1 LNLDITW
8 GRVHRVTCERGA
20 DGAEEFHMDLEL
32 QGKVAVVTG
41 ASEGIGKATSR
52 MLAREGAHV
61 VMCARQQDR
70 LESVADSIREGT
82 GGSVLTV
89 AGDVR
94 RGEDVERL
102 INRAVEQF
110 GGLHILIN
118 NAGTS
123 AAHAFATVDDA
134 SWQNDLDLKLFAA
147 IRAIRLA
154 VPHMQTAGGGSI
166 VNMLN
171 TGAKAPAAAS
181 TPTSVTR
188 AAGLALTKALS
199 KEYAGDNI
207 RVNAV
212 LIGLIKSGQHEHRAE
227 ARGVVD
233 MEQMYAEEAVKR
245 NLPLGRYGEADE
257 AADLIVFLSSAR
269 ASYITGVAINMDGG
283 VSPVV

>member
-1 LNLDITW
+1 
-8 GRVHRVTCERGA
+8 V
-20 DGAEEFHMDLEL
+20 DLEL

-52 MLAREGAHV
+52 MLAGEGAHV
-61 VMCARQQDR
+61 VMCARRPDF
-70 LESVADSIREGT
+70 LESVADSIREQT
-82 GGSVLTV
+82 GGSVLAV

-123 AAHAFATVDDA
+123 AAHPFATIDDA
-134 SWQNDLDLKLFAA
+134 AWQNDLDLKLFAA

-154 VPHMQTAGGGSI
+154 VPHMKAAGGGSI

-199 KEYAGDNI
+199 KEHAGDNI

-245 NLPLGRYGEADE
+245 NLPMGRYGEADE
-257 AADLIVFLSSAR
+257 AADLVVFLSSAR

>member
-1 LNLDITW
+1 
-8 GRVHRVTCERGA
+8 
-20 DGAEEFHMDLEL
+20 MDLEL
-32 QGKVAVVTG
+32 QGKVAVITG

-52 MLAREGAHV
+52 MLASEGAHV
-61 VMCARQQDR
+61 VMCARRQDL
-70 LESVADSIREGT
+70 LESVADSIREQT
-82 GGSVLTV
+82 GGSVLAV

-102 INRAVEQF
+102 INQAVEKF
-110 GGLHILIN
+110 GGLNILIN

-123 AAHAFATVDDA
+123 AAHPFDTVDDA
-134 SWQNDLDLKLFAA
+134 AWQNDLDLKLFAA
-147 IRAIRLA
+147 IRSIRLA
-154 VPHMQTAGGGSI
+154 VPHMRTAGGGAI

-199 KEYAGDNI
+199 KELAEDNI

-212 LIGLIKSGQHEHRAE
+212 LIGLIKSGQHERRA
-227 ARGVVD
+227 ATRGIPPD
-233 MEQMYAEEAVKR
+233 QLYEEEATKR
-245 NLPLGRYGEADE
+245 GLPLGRYGEAEE
-257 AADLIVFLSSAR
+257 AADLVVFLSSAR
-269 ASYITGVAINMDGG
+269 SSYITGVAINMDGG

>member
-1 LNLDITW
+1 
-8 GRVHRVTCERGA
+8 
-20 DGAEEFHMDLEL
+20 MDLEL

-61 VMCARQQDR
+61 VMCARRPDV
-70 LESVADSIREGT
+70 LESVADSIREQT
-82 GGSVLTV
+82 GGSVLAV

-102 INRAVEQF
+102 INRAVDQF

-123 AAHAFATVDDA
+123 AAYPFESVDDA
-134 SWQNDLDLKLFAA
+134 AWQNDLDLKLFAA
-147 IRAIRLA
+147 IRSIRLA
-154 VPHMQTAGGGSI
+154 VPHMKSAGGGSI

-181 TPTSVTR
+181 TPTSVSR

-212 LIGLIKSGQHEHRAE
+212 LIGLIKSGQHEHRAA

-233 MEQMYAEEAVKR
+233 MEQMYADEAIKR
-245 NLPLGRYGEADE
+245 ALPMGRYGESDE

-283 VSPVV
+283 VSPVA